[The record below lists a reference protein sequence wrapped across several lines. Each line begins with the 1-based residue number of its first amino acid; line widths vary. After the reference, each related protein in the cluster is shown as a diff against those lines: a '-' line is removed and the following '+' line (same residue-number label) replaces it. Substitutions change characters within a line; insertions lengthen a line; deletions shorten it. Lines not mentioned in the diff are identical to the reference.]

1 MLGDG
6 EDKTQADLIVEATDA
21 TFVKEVIEASRE
33 RPVIVDFWA
42 PWCGPCRSLTPVL
55 EAQVK
60 SAKGAVKLVKLNID
74 DHPGVARQ
82 LRVQSIPAVFAFK
95 GGQPIDGFMGA
106 LPESQVKAF
115 IERLTGP
122 GGPSE
127 IEVLL
132 EDAAELIAAGDIG
145 GAAGVYA
152 EALQIEPD
160 NIKAIAGLARCYLD
174 RGDVERAAE
183 VAAMAPEAAKDPELV
198 SIRAALALASQAP
211 PETEADAETAALEAK
226 LAQASGDHEAR
237 FELAKLLAAKG
248 RLEAATD
255 HLLSIIEA
263 DRDWNEGAARSQLL
277 TVFEAAGFGSEVAR
291 AGRRR
296 LSAVLFS

>member
-6 EDKTQADLIVEATDA
+6 ENTAQADLIVEATDA
-21 TFVKEVIEASRE
+21 SFVKEVIESSRD

-42 PWCGPCRSLTPVL
+42 PWCGPCRSLTPIL

-60 SAKGAVKLVKLNID
+60 AAKGAVKLVKLNID
-74 DHPGVARQ
+74 DHPSVAKQ

-127 IEVLL
+127 TEILL
-132 EDAAELIAAGDIG
+132 EDAAEMIAAGDLG
-145 GAAGVYA
+145 GAAQAYA

-160 NIKAIAGLARCYLD
+160 NIKAISGLARCYLD
-174 RGDVERAAE
+174 GGDVERAAE
-183 VAAMAPEAAKDPELV
+183 VAAMAPAEAKDPELV

-211 PETEADAETAALEAK
+211 PEAEADAETAALEAK
-226 LAQASGDHEAR
+226 LAKNTDDHETR
-237 FELAKLLAAKG
+237 FELAKQLAAKG
-248 RLEAATD
+248 NLESASD
-255 HLLSIIEA
+255 HLLTIIEA
-263 DRDWNEGAARSQLL
+263 ERDWNGGAARAQLL

>member
-6 EDKTQADLIVEATDA
+6 EDKAGGELIVEATDA
-21 TFVKEVIEASRE
+21 SFAKEVIEASHE

-42 PWCGPCRSLTPVL
+42 PWCGPCRTLTPVL
-55 EAQVK
+55 EAQVRA
-60 SAKGAVKLVKLNID
+60 AKGAVKLVKLNID
-74 DHPGVARQ
+74 DHPAIARQ

-95 GGQPIDGFMGA
+95 GGQPVDGFMGA

-127 IEVLL
+127 IDVLL
-132 EDAAELIAAGDIG
+132 EDAAELAAAGDVG
-145 GAAGVYA
+145 GAAGAYA
-152 EALQIEPD
+152 EALGLEPD
-160 NIKAIAGLARCYLD
+160 NLKAIAGLARCYLD
-174 RGDVERAAE
+174 GGDVERAAE
-183 VAAMAPEAAKDPELV
+183 VAAMAPADAKEPELV
-198 SIRAALALASQAP
+198 SVRAALALASQAP
-211 PETEADAETAALEAK
+211 PEAEADAETAALEAK
-226 LAQASGDHEAR
+226 LAADKDDHETR

-248 RLEAATD
+248 DLDAASD
-255 HLLSIIEA
+255 HLLTIIEA
-263 DRDWNEGAARSQLL
+263 DRGWNDDAARKQLL